1 MENII
6 IDATVV
12 ARLCLSSDWREKFA
26 KAIGGCDS
34 SQTKIW
40 MYVPEIDHILNRIID
55 SEQGKKQA
63 NPPEFARKRLL
74 EFSKNC
80 KWLAGLAE
88 DASGLVDEDPI
99 AVGLALASRRIS
111 ESTLVITECS
121 SRLSRGKPF
130 VDIESCGQNAFGLF

>member
-12 ARLCLSSDWREKFA
+12 ARLCLSSVWLEKFA
-26 KAIGGCDS
+26 KAIGGLDS

-40 MYVPEIDHILNRIID
+40 IYVPEIDQILNRIID
-55 SEQGKKQA
+55 SEEGKKQA

-80 KWLAGLAE
+80 KWF
-88 DASGLVDEDPI
+88 
-99 AVGLALASRRIS
+99 R
-111 ESTLVITECS
+111 
-121 SRLSRGKPF
+121 
-130 VDIESCGQNAFGLF
+130 